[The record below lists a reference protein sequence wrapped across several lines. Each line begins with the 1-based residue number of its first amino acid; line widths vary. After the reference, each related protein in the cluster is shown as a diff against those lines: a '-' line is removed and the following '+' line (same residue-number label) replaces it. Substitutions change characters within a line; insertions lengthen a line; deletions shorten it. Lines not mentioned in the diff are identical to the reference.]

1 MGIAVRAFFLVL
13 ALVLLPSGM
22 GTLSPL
28 LAQTPDEGARKRAEG
43 EKTAL
48 RNWAQQ
54 RLQELDA
61 KPPDASR
68 ELPRGWATERL
79 WALYFL
85 SVEEK
90 RWEGPA
96 LALADSLAAL
106 QLPDDRQVRALGGA
120 LEVVRAKNSRWPPN
134 KLEHLWR
141 GLDILD
147 GLAEEAPEDP
157 AVRYLR
163 LVSCYYL
170 PFFLDRDE
178 SVREDFGVLPTLI
191 LEKGDAFSPP
201 IRRVVVD
208 FVLDKGEM
216 TDPVRTRLEDM
227 LGELSSAFGPA
238 PENLDPSGPT
248 RTWSGAGTPPAMI
261 HDGLNGEG

>member
-1 MGIAVRAFFLVL
+1 MRFAARAFLPV
-13 ALVLLPSGM
+13 LVLLLSGM
-22 GTLSPL
+22 ATLPPL
-28 LAQTPDEGARKRAEG
+28 LAQTPEEGARSLADG
-43 EKTAL
+43 EKNAL
-48 RNWAQQ
+48 RTWAQE
-54 RLQELDA
+54 RLEELEA
-61 KPPDASR
+61 EPPDASWDFP
-68 ELPRGWATERL
+68 LGWATERL

-96 LALADSLAAL
+96 VALADSLAAL
-106 QLPDDRQVRALGGA
+106 QLPGDRQIRALGGA

-134 KLEHLWR
+134 KMEHLR
-141 GLDILD
+141 KGLDILD
-147 GLAEEAPEDP
+147 RLAEEAPEDP

-178 SVREDFGVLPTLI
+178 SVRMDFGVLAALLP
-191 LEKGDAFSPP
+191 EKGEAFSPP
-201 IRRVVVD
+201 VRRVVVD

-216 TDPVRTRLEDM
+216 TDPVRTRLEEM

-238 PENLDPSGPT
+238 PQDLDPAGST
-248 RTWSGAGTPPAMI
+248 RTRPGAGTRLAMT

>member
-13 ALVLLPSGM
+13 VLVLLPSGN
-22 GTLSPL
+22 GTLPTL
-28 LAQTPDEGARKRAEG
+28 LAQTPDEGARSLADG
-43 EKTAL
+43 ERTAL

-54 RLQELDA
+54 RLLELDSE
-61 KPPDASR
+61 PPDASWKS
-68 ELPRGWATERL
+68 PPGWATERL

-96 LALADSLAAL
+96 VALADSLAAL
-106 QLPDDRQVRALGGA
+106 QLPGDRQVRALGGA

-134 KLEHLWR
+134 KLEHLRR

-147 GLAEEAPEDP
+147 GLAEDAPEDP

-178 SVREDFGVLPTLI
+178 SVRKDLGVLPTLL

-216 TDPVRTRLEDM
+216 TNPVRTRLEDM

-238 PENLDPSGPT
+238 PESLDPARST
-248 RTWSGAGTPPAMI
+248 RTWPGAGTGLAVI